1 MILASVPA
9 SEVLV
14 NKVDI
19 QYRRERWSQVSG
31 RIELSAKIHS
41 IVVASQ
47 VISSSVDTTSN
58 TQRNA
63 AIGEKV
69 RLLGIDVFNAK
80 LGLPRKNVSV
90 FLLISLCVDSR

>member
-14 NKVDI
+14 NEVDI
-19 QYRRERWSQVSG
+19 QYKRERWSTVSG
-31 RIELSAKIHS
+31 RLELSAKIHS
-41 IVVASQ
+41 ITLQSQ

-58 TQRNA
+58 SQRNA

-69 RLLGIDVFNAK
+69 RLLGSDVK
-80 LGLPRKNVSV
+80 K
-90 FLLISLCVDSR
+90 